1 LLLARLVLGALL
13 QGLAIALGLLAGL
26 GLCLNLGLVTRLIPH
41 LRLGL
46 HLGLALLLLARL
58 FLAAKAGG
66 LRLHLLLLLLA
77 LARCIGHGAV
87 AILPV
92 QAVLPVLWPHA
103 LLRGCGRPGR
113 HAGVAAPVTLHGCRR
128 QCGRRSLRG
137 ARW

>member
-1 LLLARLVLGALL
+1 MR
-13 QGLAIALGLLAGL
+13 
-26 GLCLNLGLVTRLIPH
+26 LNLGLVTRLIPH

-87 AILPV
+87 A
-92 QAVLPVLWPHA
+92 VLPVLWPHA

-128 QCGRRSLRG
+128 QCWRGSLRG
-137 ARW
+137 ARWG